1 MEQEAFAAYWNGHRG
16 MKRKNH
22 EGGSCLKEQFIRISR
37 FIGEE
42 NVELLSRKSIAVAGV
57 GAVGGYA
64 IEMLV
69 RCGIGNIAILDFD
82 TVSESNINRQII
94 ALHSTVGRLKTDVMK
109 ERIID
114 INPECSVTAI
124 PEMLD
129 DNNMQTLLSADI
141 VLDCIDSVKAKID
154 LLEKAYRKG
163 VPIISSMGAALRKDT
178 SLIRTGDI
186 MDTFGCPLAKQ
197 VRSQLR
203 KRGVGRGIECVFS
216 PENVDFRYIQPS
228 EDPEAEDG
236 ENGRKRIVLGSLS
249 YVTAIFGEK
258 MAELALRKL
267 LPESVLTASS
277 AGK

>member
-1 MEQEAFAAYWNGHRG
+1 M
-16 MKRKNH
+16 
-22 EGGSCLKEQFIRISR
+22 KEQFIRISR

-109 ERIID
+109 ERILD

>member
-1 MEQEAFAAYWNGHRG
+1 M
-16 MKRKNH
+16 
-22 EGGSCLKEQFIRISR
+22 KEQFIRISR

-109 ERIID
+109 ERILD

-216 PENVDFRYIQPS
+216 PENVDFRYIQSS